1 VKSIAVVGASI
12 AGIRAAGAL
21 RRAGFDGRLSLL
33 GDEPLGPYQRPPL
46 SKEYLSQSSTPR
58 TPALRVPADLEID
71 VETGRRIDSV
81 DFRSRQLWSSD
92 GWRMGF
98 DGLVIATGARA
109 RRLKATEQRAGV
121 HSLRTIADAQ
131 QIRAE
136 LDKRPQVV
144 VVGAG
149 FIGCEVAA
157 SCRKAGLQVTV
168 IDPLALPLQ
177 RVLGTHIGRFLAE
190 LHSEHG
196 ARLLLGVGVAGLEG
210 DHHVTG
216 VRLTDGRIIPAEMV
230 VEGLGVVPETTWLD
244 RSGLRFDNGVECD
257 SRCRVLGVNRVVA
270 AGDVA
275 RWKHPFFG
283 RIRLEHWENAVLQ
296 GEAAALSLLH
306 GEAAEPYAPVPFF
319 WSDQYDVKLQL
330 VGLPA
335 EGDDFTV
342 IDGTLAQRKC
352 LCTFGDPESPSAV
365 LAVNNPAAIHK
376 YRSRVLCAMA
386 ASSPA

>member
-12 AGIRAAGAL
+12 AGLRAAGAL

-46 SKEYLSQSSTPR
+46 SKQYLSQSDTPT
-58 TPALRVPADLEID
+58 TPALRVPADLDID
-71 VETGRRIDSV
+71 VQTGRRIDSV
-81 DFRSRQLWSSD
+81 DFRSRQLLASD

-121 HSLRTIADAQ
+121 HSLRTLADAQ
-131 QIRAE
+131 HIRAE
-136 LDKRPQVV
+136 LGKQPQVV

-157 SCRKAGLQVTV
+157 SCRTAGLQVTV
-168 IDPLALPLQ
+168 IDPLPLPLQ
-177 RVLGTHIGRFLAE
+177 RVLGPHMGRFLAE

-196 ARLLLGVGVAGLEG
+196 TKLLLGIGVVGLEG
-210 DHHVTG
+210 DRHVTG
-216 VRLTDGRIIPAEMV
+216 VRLTDGRFIAADMV
-230 VEGLGVVPETTWLD
+230 VEGLGVIPETTWLE
-244 RSGLRFDNGVECD
+244 RSGLRFVNGVDCD
-257 SRCRVLGVNRVVA
+257 SRCRVLGLERVVA

-275 RWKHPFFG
+275 RWRHPFFG
-283 RIRLEHWENAVLQ
+283 GIRLEHWENAVLQ

-306 GEAAEPYAPVPFF
+306 GDAAEPYAPVPFF

-335 EGDDFTV
+335 EGDDFTI
-342 IDGTLAQRKC
+342 IDGTLAERKC
-352 LCTFGDPESPSAV
+352 LGTFGDPESPSAV
-365 LAVNNPAAIHK
+365 LAVNNPGAIHK
-376 YRSRVLCAMA
+376 YRGRVLCATA
-386 ASSPA
+386 ASPA